1 VCGEASNSGITIDQ
15 IHAAIRK
22 ELEQFQY
29 EQDLNGLIP
38 IGRRV
43 KGRVAHNGLY
53 NIILSRNANDQ
64 AKVDEKVV
72 EWREGGMDFF
82 G

>member
-1 VCGEASNSGITIDQ
+1 
-15 IHAAIRK
+15 
-22 ELEQFQY
+22 
-29 EQDLNGLIP
+29 LIP
-38 IGRRV
+38 IARRV